1 MQTNTNP
8 FVNLRHVF
16 ILAILV
22 LLANWFFTFQLVC
35 LKDDNS
41 FYYMPVR
48 MYLSDALHA
57 GTLPYWNPFLLNGVP
72 QHADMQGAVWNPI
85 AFTLCYFF
93 KYNHSLFLLEYVLYI
108 FIGATGMF
116 KLMGLITKNQF
127 YLLASVTIYICSGF
141 VSGIANFINWTAS
154 LGFIPWIFYF
164 YFTTV
169 QQPNFRNSILLGITS
184 WLMLVCGYP
193 AFIIYT
199 IYCIVALFIWH
210 VWQQIKQGRNIWKE
224 IQFLLLALC
233 IGLALSFPAIK
244 AYIEF
249 LPFYNR
255 GKALATDLPFRDC
268 FYPQFLSSLFIPS
281 SVYNK
286 TYDVLCHS
294 ANRDIYFGVLPLL
307 SSILFVLNYRKN
319 KTSFILLLTGIA
331 IFTFI
336 FLFGFLTPLGNLSF
350 KFLPLMGAFK
360 WSAAARIFLMIL
372 LIAVS
377 IYQLSKQDFFI
388 VAAQIKILKAVCIF
402 MLTGIVVV
410 FVLTNQHAVFETALH
425 HKIFYLNTIVQIILW
440 LTAFIFIKQ
449 LFTQKKLLFV
459 FIAID
464 LLINYSIGMA
474 VTGVGNVQPA
484 VFNNYAKAFYKQNP
498 DEYLKRP
505 LAENRKLYM
514 FDPWKNHNASKIMNG
529 ATFLMSN
536 TVFSGYEKFFINDT
550 SNERILRNHAFAFSE
565 DIDSVIINSVHL
577 TYTSIQ
583 LNVSCNKPGNI
594 IIQQNNYYR
603 WKEMN
608 GLPIKTWND
617 CLMQIPVQAG
627 LNKIELQYDRG
638 NYKQLMMLSYIFL
651 LLLISILFFGSRNK
665 ILSAERQP

>member
-154 LGFIPWIFYF
+154 LGFIPWIFYY

-286 TYDVLCHS
+286 TYDALCHS

-336 FLFGFLTPLGNLSF
+336 FLFGFLTPLGSLTF

-360 WSAAARIFLMIL
+360 WSAAARIFLMLL
-372 LIAVS
+372 LIAASVF
-377 IYQLSKQDFFI
+377 QLSKQDFLI
-388 VAAQIKILKAVCIF
+388 AAPQIKILKAVCIC
-402 MLTGIVVV
+402 MLAGIVVV

-425 HKIFYLNTIVQIILW
+425 HKIFYLNTVVQIILW
-440 LTAFIFIKQ
+440 LTAFIFMKQ
-449 LFTQKKLLFV
+449 LLTQKKLFFV
-459 FIAID
+459 IIAID

-514 FDPWKNHNASKIMNG
+514 FDPWKNHNTSKIMNG

-594 IIQQNNYYR
+594 ILQQNNYYR

-617 CLMQIPVQAG
+617 CLMQIPVQAS

-651 LLLISILFFGSRNK
+651 LLLISILLFGSRNK

>member
-1 MQTNTNP
+1 MQTHTNP

-22 LLANWFFTFQLVC
+22 LVANWFFTFQLVC

-57 GTLPYWNPFLLNGVP
+57 GTMPYWNPFLLNGVP
-72 QHADMQGAVWNPI
+72 QYADMQGAVWNPI
-85 AFTLCYFF
+85 VFTLCYFF

-127 YLLASVTIYICSGF
+127 YLLASVTVYICSGF

-154 LGFIPWIFYF
+154 LGFIPWVFYF

-169 QQPNFRNSILLGITS
+169 QQPNLRNSIFLGITS
-184 WLMLVCGYP
+184 WLLLVCGYP

-199 IYCIVALFIWH
+199 IYCIVALFVWH
-210 VWQQIKQGRNIWKE
+210 LWQQLKQGNNIWKE
-224 IQFLLLALC
+224 VQFLLLALC
-233 IGLALSFPAIK
+233 IGLALSLPAII
-244 AYIEF
+244 AYVEF

-255 GKALATDLPFRDC
+255 GKELATDLPFRDC

-286 TYDVLCHS
+286 TYDILCHS
-294 ANRDIYFGVLPLL
+294 ANRDIYFGVLPFL
-307 SSILFVLNYRKN
+307 SSILFVLNYKKH
-319 KTSFILLLTGIA
+319 KTSFVLLLAGIA

-336 FLFGFLTPLGNLSF
+336 FLFGFLTPLGNFSF

-360 WSAAARIFLMIL
+360 WSAAARIFLIIL
-372 LIAVS
+372 LIAASV
-377 IYQLSKQDFFI
+377 YQLSKQDFI
-388 VAAQIKILKAVCIF
+388 IAASQIKILKTICLC
-402 MLTGIVVV
+402 MLTGIAIV
-410 FVLTNQHAVFETALH
+410 FVLTNQHAVFETDLH
-425 HKIFYLNTIVQIILW
+425 HKIFYLNAGAQIILW

-449 LFTQKKLLFV
+449 LLTQKKLFFLFIV
-459 FIAID
+459 ID

-484 VFNNYAKAFYKQNP
+484 VFNNYAKVFYKQNP

-505 LAENRKLYM
+505 LAENRKLYL

-536 TVFSGYEKFFINDT
+536 TIFSGYEKLFINDT

-565 DIDSVIINSVHL
+565 DIDSVVINDVHL
-577 TYTSIQ
+577 TYSSIQ
-583 LNVSCNKPGNI
+583 LNITCNKSGNI
-594 IIQQNNYYR
+594 ILQQNNYTR

-608 GLPIKTWND
+608 GLPIQTWKD
-617 CLMQIPVQAG
+617 CFMQLPVHAG
-627 LNKIELQYDRG
+627 MNKIDLQYDRG
-638 NYKQLMMLSYIFL
+638 NYKQLMLFSYSFL
-651 LLLISILFFGSRNK
+651 LLLMGILLFSSRNK
-665 ILSAERQP
+665 ILAAERQP